1 MLTAGFMTYSRF
13 LASQAYQEG
22 TKDAIGTP
30 IDWGCLDAPESV
42 PSGGHARV
50 QSITDPEVFFALPGA
65 ALRQGV
71 CALGEGV

>member
-13 LASQAYQEG
+13 LASQAFQDG
-22 TKDAIGTP
+22 PRHNSTP
-30 IDWGCLDAPESV
+30 LGWDCLDAPETM

-65 ALRQGV
+65 ALRQGA
-71 CALGEGV
+71 CALGEEV